1 MPAVVLLTMLPFTW
15 FGMVLAISFLET
27 PLKFR
32 APGMTHALGV
42 GIGRLVFKALN
53 SVEAV
58 LAGALIIAWLL
69 APAAISA
76 AAGTLLVLAIA
87 ALALQM
93 LILRPAMARRT
104 RALSLTALTHDGGTP
119 VKAKVGTSTHIVYIT
134 SEGLKVLALPV
145 AGILIVLGVAG

>member
-15 FGMVLAISFLET
+15 FGMVAAISFLET

-53 SVEAV
+53 SIEAV
-58 LAGALIIAWLL
+58 LALAVLAAWLL
-69 APAAISA
+69 SPATVTR
-76 AAGTLLVLAIA
+76 AAGVLLVVAMA
-87 ALALQM
+87 ALALQ
-93 LILRPAMARRT
+93 LLVLRPAMAKRT
-104 RALSLTALTHDGGTP
+104 AALFRTALTHDGGTA
-119 VKAKVGTSTHIVYIT
+119 VKAKVGTSTHVAYIS
-134 SEGLKVLALPV
+134 SEAVKVLALPV

>member
-58 LAGALIIAWLL
+58 LAGLVIIAWLL

-87 ALALQM
+87 ALALQI

-104 RALSLTALTHDGGTP
+104 RALSLTALTHDGGMA
-119 VKAKVGTSTHIVYIT
+119 VKAKIGTSTHIAYIT